1 MEQIYKSFDSLLRE
15 HVSPEWTYD
24 RTMGALEESLQR
36 QDIMKAFATGNPGTP
51 GGQTSDALNM
61 RLLNLDSTLSSI
73 LFTAKHFKMF
83 NWINRVPSVNA
94 LYEWNRR
101 DRYGSARGMNGFPE
115 GGAPS
120 GSTAA
125 YTRNNTYVRYMGVRG
140 GVTHQLSVAGQMGG
154 YQLDPVEE
162 EHHNRT
168 MQLLEMIE
176 RQVIF
181 GSAAVLDGSGNTVN
195 YDGIIQQVGSSSVAS
210 TNIIDKQGAPMKFED
225 FEETAFALVKNGKL
239 TDFRNVGVFM
249 SPFILSDLSKAKLA
263 TERKILGASNPD
275 YVVGVP
281 LAGYDTNYGRMNFDW
296 SIFYEPV
303 EGGVFLT
310 AADPGSPAAP
320 TGLATALNTDA
331 TSQIAF
337 STAHYYRIAAFNSKG
352 ESLPVA
358 AVGLTSGATPTRQN
372 ITVTWTP
379 PTPTG
384 DPLTTALGVRLY
396 RGTLADGSD
405 AKWVANLPISTVSYV
420 DRNQQIPGTGYV
432 FILERSPENLVLA
445 QMTPLLRFPLAVV
458 NTTIEF
464 LLLLYHTLVVKVPER
479 QYIYKNVGRFP
490 VV

>member
-1 MEQIYKSFDSLLRE
+1 
-15 HVSPEWTYD
+15 
-24 RTMGALEESLQR
+24 
-36 QDIMKAFATGNPGTP
+36 
-51 GGQTSDALNM
+51 
-61 RLLNLDSTLSSI
+61 
-73 LFTAKHFKMF
+73 
-83 NWINRVPSVNA
+83 
-94 LYEWNRR
+94 
-101 DRYGSARGMNGFPE
+101 
-115 GGAPS
+115 
-120 GSTAA
+120 
-125 YTRNNTYVRYMGVRG
+125 
-140 GVTHQLSVAGQMGG
+140 
-154 YQLDPVEE
+154 
-162 EHHNRT
+162 
-168 MQLLEMIE
+168 
-176 RQVIF
+176 
-181 GSAAVLDGSGNTVN
+181 
-195 YDGIIQQVGSSSVAS
+195 
-210 TNIIDKQGAPMKFED
+210 MKFED

-239 TDFRNVGVFM
+239 TDFRNLGVFM

-303 EGGVFLT
+303 EGGAFLT

-337 STAHYYRIAAFNSKG
+337 STAFYYRVAAFNSKG

-358 AVGLTSGATPTRQN
+358 AVGLTSGASPTRQN

-405 AKWVANLPISTVSYV
+405 AKWVANLPIATVSYV